1 MLPLKLSVT
10 GLYSYQKKQTI
21 DFTELTSAG
30 LFGIFGAVGS
40 GKSSVL
46 EAIGFVLY
54 GETERLNSRDRRS
67 YNMLNLK
74 SDRANIEFEF
84 LNFEERKFKFV
95 ADWKR
100 NKKRFEETTTVE
112 RMAYEW
118 IEGEW
123 IPMASAIAT
132 TIIGL
137 TYDNF
142 RRTIIIPQGK
152 FKEFLDLKGKERSEM
167 MKEIFHLEHFDLGG
181 KVSSLLKDTKSK
193 LDILKG
199 ALSGFEG
206 VTTETIVNLQAEV
219 TLAEAEL
226 NTFSAEFVL
235 IESEVKK
242 LTLLQTNVEELAKRK
257 EQLSGFLSV
266 KPAMDSIQVEID
278 VFEKAEKVFKGV
290 LNNLETEKTNLKA
303 VKERCVLLETN
314 KKIAKETID
323 RSELVLK
330 ELLPQYTA
338 LEKTKNKVSEL
349 DSIIQILDLQSKV
362 AIIEDIIKSED
373 KLFIVTDNKD
383 KELKQA
389 LAILQSELNTLKPKR
404 MESKVL
410 LEVGNW
416 YNMQVSIQTQTR
428 EKENKIKAI
437 QGDVASHKATFI
449 EMNLPIQSWKN
460 ELDSKLNVLKLEKA
474 EAKDVEK
481 KLLVSKELA
490 RFSNTIH
497 DGENCPLCGSLEHPN
512 VMHVED
518 VTEQLASVVA
528 AILIAE
534 EKESEIVGIVSK
546 AEKAAFSLGHSEKE
560 LAAVLAEKESID
572 NDVKSHLSKF
582 VWTDFG
588 SKDDSLFVA
597 KKEEQTNIEKM
608 ISDTEL
614 KEKEIRLALEEV
626 VGELNRQ
633 RNNKVVNATEKAT
646 KSGIISNL
654 ISQLK
659 VITFS
664 DYEQI
669 AIASISAEKAA
680 LNQENIRIEKLYQS
694 TADMI
699 GLQKQELATLNGS
712 LESLNLQA
720 VASEKLVRDSQT
732 NIIELLKTHQ
742 FDSVET
748 VQVILNKVWDVEL
761 EKNKTRQFSIDLQT
775 AINGVTESQ
784 NLVGNQIFDKE
795 EFDKKTLAFQESKL
809 KRETQLGKC
818 SSLQG
823 DLHRMKAEFTAKA
836 VFLSEFKMYETRNAN
851 LGTLA
856 NMFSGNGFVNY
867 VSSIYLQNLS
877 DAANV
882 RFHRM
887 TKNQLSLTINSAN
900 EFEVVDYLNNGA
912 SRSAKTLSGGQGFQ
926 ASLCLA
932 LALAESVQSLNKNDK
947 NFFFIDEGFGTQDPE
962 SVAVVF
968 ETLQSLNKENRIV
981 GIISHVGEL
990 QERIPR
996 SINVVKDEE
1005 HGSVV
1010 TESWN

>member
-54 GETERLNSRDRRS
+54 GETERLNSRDKRS

-74 SDRANIEFEF
+74 SDRANIDFEF

-112 RMAYEW
+112 RLAYEW

-123 IPMASAIAT
+123 IPMASAMAT
-132 TIIGL
+132 PIIGL

-193 LDILKG
+193 LDVLKG
-199 ALSGFEG
+199 KLSGFEG
-206 VTTETIVNLQAEV
+206 VTTEIIVNLQAEV

-226 NTFSAEFVL
+226 NAFSSKFIL

-242 LTLLQTNVEELAKRK
+242 LTLLKSNVEELAKRK
-257 EQLSGFLSV
+257 DELSV
-266 KPAMDSIQVEID
+266 FLAKKPSMDSLQAEID

-290 LNNLETEKTNLKA
+290 LINFKTEKTNLKGA
-303 VKERCVLLETN
+303 KERCVSIEAN
-314 KKIAKETID
+314 SIIVKETID

-330 ELLPQYTA
+330 EILPQYTA
-338 LEKTKNKVSEL
+338 LEKTKNRVL
-349 DSIIQILDLQSKV
+349 DLDTIIQILDLQSKV
-362 AIIEDIIKSED
+362 ALIDDKIKSED
-373 KLFIVTDNKD
+373 ELFLVTENKE

-389 LAILQSELNTLKPKR
+389 LAILQTELNTLKPKR
-404 MESKVL
+404 MESKIL
-410 LEVGNW
+410 LEIGSW
-416 YNMQVSIQTQTR
+416 YDMQVSIQGKAK
-428 EKENKIKAI
+428 EKERKIKII
-437 QGDVASHKATFI
+437 QGELASHKATFI
-449 EMNLPIQSWKN
+449 EMNLPIETWEN

-474 EAKDVEK
+474 EAKEIEK

-490 RFSNTIH
+490 RFSNAIH

-528 AILIAE
+528 VISKVE
-534 EKESEIVGIVSK
+534 EKEKEVGGIASK
-546 AEKAAFSLGHSEKE
+546 AEKVAYSLGHSEKE
-560 LAAVLAEKESID
+560 LALVLAEKEVVD
-572 NDVKSHLSKF
+572 NDLKSHLSKF
-582 VWTDFG
+582 VWTEFD

-597 KKEEQTNIEKM
+597 KKEEQTRIDIAIN
-608 ISDTEL
+608 DTEQ
-614 KEKEIRLALEEV
+614 KEKSIRLALEV
-626 VGELNRQ
+626 VSVELNRQ

-646 KSGIISNL
+646 KSGVISNL
-654 ISQLK
+654 VSQLK
-659 VITFS
+659 IVAFA

-669 AIASISAEKAA
+669 AIPNISAEKSA
-680 LNQENIRIEKLYQS
+680 LHQENVRIEKLYQS
-694 TADMI
+694 TSDFI
-699 GLQKQELATLNGS
+699 GLQKQELATLSGS
-712 LESLNLQA
+712 LESLRLQ
-720 VASEKLVRDSQT
+720 VISSEKLVSDINN
-732 NIIELLKTHQ
+732 NIVELLEAHQ

-748 VQVILNKVWDVEL
+748 VRGILNNGWDVEI
-761 EKNKTRQFSIDLQT
+761 EKNKTKQFAFDLQI
-775 AINGVTESQ
+775 AINGVVEYE
-784 NLVGNQIFDKE
+784 NLVGNQLFDKE
-795 EFDKKTLAFQESKL
+795 VFDKKTLEFEESKL
-809 KRETQLGKC
+809 KRETQIGKC

-823 DLHRMKAEFTAKA
+823 DLDRMNAEFAAKA
-836 VFLSEFKMYETRNAN
+836 VFLSEFKMLETRDSN

-877 DAANV
+877 DAANI

-887 TKNQLSLTINSAN
+887 TKNQLSLTVNSSN

-912 SRSAKTLSGGQGFQ
+912 SRSVKTLSGGQGFQ

-968 ETLQSLNKENRIV
+968 ETLQSLNRENRIV

-996 SINVVKDEE
+996 SINVVKDEV

-1010 TESWN
+1010 IESWN